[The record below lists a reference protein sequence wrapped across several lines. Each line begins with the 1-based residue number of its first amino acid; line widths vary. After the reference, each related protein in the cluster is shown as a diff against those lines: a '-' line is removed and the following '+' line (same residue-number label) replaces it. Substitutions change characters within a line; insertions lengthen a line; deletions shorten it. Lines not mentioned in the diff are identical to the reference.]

1 MSFAIIVNIAII
13 ILIRVN
19 PTWHFDNQMVSL
31 RYINCIL
38 AMAEMIPKN
47 NVTGNNVTYCQRL
60 SAGKTD
66 RKG

>member
-1 MSFAIIVNIAII
+1 
-13 ILIRVN
+13 
-19 PTWHFDNQMVSL
+19 
-31 RYINCIL
+31 
-38 AMAEMIPKN
+38 MAEMIPKN

>member
-19 PTWHFDNQMVSL
+19 PTWHFDSQMVSL

-38 AMAEMIPKN
+38 AMAEMIPK
-47 NVTGNNVTYCQRL
+47 
-60 SAGKTD
+60 K
-66 RKG
+66 